1 MFNVQC
7 SIKKIRN
14 DIMRLGFL
22 MLILKKLPF
31 SVYRLIGQ
39 CLSFANLSHFLGV
52 LALILSSTNGK
63 RMVLG

>member
-1 MFNVQC
+1 MYKKNPKRRYAPRIFNAYC
-7 SIKKIRN
+7 KKAS
-14 DIMRLGFL
+14 
-22 MLILKKLPF
+22 F
-31 SVYRLIGQ
+31 SRLIVQ